1 MEIFLLLAAAAL
13 VLYFYLKDDS
23 SKNNSSRPKN
33 TYKNT
38 GSYTGSSSNYGAK
51 KYDVSLIQTN
61 KLIIEDAINR
71 GIKISFRYKDK
82 SDQITTRTVT
92 PQRIFLYEFDEREG
106 KMLCLEA
113 FCHLRNSNRTFA
125 LFRMTQ
131 LKESF

>member
-1 MEIFLLLAAAAL
+1 MEIILLLAATAL
-13 VLYFYLKDDS
+13 MLYFYLKDDS
-23 SKNNSSRPKN
+23 SKNNSSRHRK

-38 GSYTGSSSNYGAK
+38 RTYTGSSSNYGAK

-61 KLIIEDAINR
+61 KIIIEDAINR

>member
-1 MEIFLLLAAAAL
+1 MEIFLLLAATAL
-13 VLYFYLKDDS
+13 MLYFYLKDDS
-23 SKNNSSRPKN
+23 SKNNSSRSKK

-38 GSYTGSSSNYGAK
+38 SSYIGSSSNYGAK

-71 GIKISFRYKDK
+71 GLRLSFRYKDR

-92 PQRIFLYEFDEREG
+92 PQRIFLYEFDERDG

-131 LKESF
+131 TAAII